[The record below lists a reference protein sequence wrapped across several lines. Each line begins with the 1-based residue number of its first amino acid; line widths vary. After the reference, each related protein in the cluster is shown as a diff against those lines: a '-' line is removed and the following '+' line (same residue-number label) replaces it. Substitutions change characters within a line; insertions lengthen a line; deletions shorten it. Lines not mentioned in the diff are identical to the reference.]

1 MVTFKQMQI
10 SVAILPTREICIT
23 ILKDNKAL
31 AHINLSSEGAGEV
44 AASLVKCIEI
54 AEGAS
59 PLIELK
65 DWSKHGH

>member
-1 MVTFKQMQI
+1 MVTFKQMRI

-23 ILKDNKAL
+23 ILKDTKTL
-31 AHINLSSEGAGEV
+31 AHINLNSEGAGEV

-54 AEGAS
+54 VEGAGFS
-59 PLIELK
+59 IELK